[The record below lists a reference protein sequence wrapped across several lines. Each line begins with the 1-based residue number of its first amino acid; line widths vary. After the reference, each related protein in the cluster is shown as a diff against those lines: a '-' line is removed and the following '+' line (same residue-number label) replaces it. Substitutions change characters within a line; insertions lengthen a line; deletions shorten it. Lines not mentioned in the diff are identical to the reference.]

1 MNTKEKLHILVDQ
14 IQDEKLLKAY
24 LDLLENRAKEVVGKL
39 WNSLSNQ
46 EKEELLLSY
55 EESFDDGNLINNE
68 EVKDKFKKWL

>member
-39 WNSLSNQ
+39 WNTLSNQ
-46 EKEELLLSY
+46 EKEELFLSY
-55 EESFDDGNLINNE
+55 EDSFDDDNLIDNK
-68 EVKDKFKKWL
+68 EVKSKFKKWL

>member
-39 WNSLSNQ
+39 WNTLSDP

-55 EESFDDGNLINNE
+55 EESFDDRNLIDNE
-68 EVKDKFKKWL
+68 EVKEKFKKWL

>member
-39 WNSLSNQ
+39 WNTLSNQ

-55 EESFDDGNLINNE
+55 EESFDDDNLIDNK
-68 EVKDKFKKWL
+68 EVKGKFKKWL

>member
-39 WNSLSNQ
+39 WNTLSNQ

-55 EESFDDGNLINNE
+55 EESFVDDNLIDNK
-68 EVKDKFKKWL
+68 EVKGKFNKWL

>member
-39 WNSLSNQ
+39 WNTLSNQ

-55 EESFDDGNLINNE
+55 EESFDDDNLIDNK
-68 EVKDKFKKWL
+68 EVKSKFKKWL

>member
-14 IQDEKLLKAY
+14 IQDEELLKAY

-39 WNSLSNQ
+39 WNTLSNQ

-55 EESFDDGNLINNE
+55 EESFDDSNLIDNE